1 MLLSEKFKK
10 QIAAAELVNAYPCGV
25 EREAAEVVYKKAK
38 KDFEKELLKT
48 LKNTYKN
55 TMLQQQIKAFYIACF
70 NDKEGGQELKAI
82 TFGEL
87 LQSLENG
94 VEFYSYSGACD
105 SIVRER
111 LFILLANILGKKY
124 SYIYN
129 LWLHKG
135 RAW

>member
-10 QIAAAELVNAYPCGV
+10 QIAAAELINAYPCGV

-48 LKNTYKN
+48 VKNTYKN
-55 TMLQQQIKAFYIACF
+55 TMLQQQIKAFYIDCF
-70 NDKEGGQELKAI
+70 NDVEGGQELKAI

-87 LQSLENG
+87 LQALENG
-94 VEFYSYSGACD
+94 IEFYSYTGACD

-124 SYIYN
+124 SYIYD
-129 LWLHKG
+129 LWRRKG
-135 RAW
+135 RAQ

>member
-38 KDFEKELLKT
+38 KAFEKELFRMIKD
-48 LKNTYKN
+48 TYKN

-70 NDKEGGQELKAI
+70 NDDEGGQELKAI

-87 LQSLENG
+87 LQSLKDDSN
-94 VEFYSYSGACD
+94 FYETSGAID

-111 LFILLANILGKKY
+111 LFILLANILDKKY
-124 SYIYN
+124 SYIYD
-129 LWLHKG
+129 LWHKK
-135 RAW
+135 

>member
-10 QIAAAELVNAYPCGV
+10 QIAAAELINAYPCGV

-48 LKNTYKN
+48 LKNAYIN
-55 TMLQQQIKAFYIACF
+55 TMLQQQIKAFYIDCF
-70 NDKEGGQELKAI
+70 NDVEGGQELKAI

-87 LQSLENG
+87 LQALKNNENIY
-94 VEFYSYSGACD
+94 ETSGAID
-105 SIVRER
+105 STVRER

-124 SYIYN
+124 SYIYD
-129 LWLHKG
+129 LWLHKKND
-135 RAW
+135 